1 MDFTDHL
8 QRLDDSLAC
17 GICSSLFDTPL
28 LLRTC
33 GHSCTQLTFLFVC
46 LFVCLKKKLT
56 RLLTYCVNSDDA
68 NAVCS
73 SCIRKSIEFQEKN
86 GNAYCPTCRVGCDA
100 RDLVGNVVLRDVSER
115 YSRVV
120 QSLKA
125 HAEKDRKPSKIRTR
139 GSKLR
144 SMEAVSD
151 PAKKVTEISL
161 VSQEEQD
168 VVVMDAGDESNGDSD
183 DSGEEYIPTQ
193 ELEETTERQK
203 QQGSVRM
210 FMLLLCIVQ
219 HG

>member
-46 LFVCLKKKLT
+46 LKKKLT
-56 RLLTYCVNSDDA
+56 LLLTYCVNSDDA

-120 QSLKA
+120 QSLKT
-125 HAEKDRKPSKIRTR
+125 HAEKDREPLKMRTR

-144 SMEAVSD
+144 SKEAVSD
-151 PAKKVTEISL
+151 PVKKVTEISL

-183 DSGEEYIPTQ
+183 DSGEEYVPTQ
-193 ELEETTERQK
+193 DDKIERQK
-203 QQGSVRM
+203 QQGSVRV
-210 FMLLLCIVQ
+210 FMLLLCIVRY
-219 HG
+219 G